1 MQHVGPIV
9 GLLGAVAGSLA
20 SFKWML
26 IGFVAIM
33 IGWLYMSAKNTKNA
47 LDARALKDLIKS
59 SAQWKTRAL
68 QDTNP
73 LIGLMNSNYAMAYL
87 NVARSIGSDADI
99 EKNTGA
105 SIDELLKDV
114 ETTQSNAIQKLS
126 SNCPTVTPNGLAAA
140 HTGWLQKV

>member
-1 MQHVGPIV
+1 MQNVGPIV
-9 GLLGAVAGSLA
+9 GLLGAVVGSIA

-26 IGFVAIM
+26 LGFIIVM
-33 IGWLYMSAKNTKNA
+33 IAWVYMTAKNSKNA
-47 LDARALKDLIKS
+47 LDARALKDLVKS

-73 LIGLMNSNYAMAYL
+73 LIGLMNANYAMAYL

-105 SIDELLKDV
+105 AIDELLKDI
-114 ETTQSNAIQKLS
+114 EGTQSNAIQRLS
-126 SNCPTVTPNGLAAA
+126 MSCPSVTPNGLAAV
-140 HTGWLQKV
+140 HTGWLTN